1 MIQDSIVSLMKKQD
15 LTFDAAEAAVD
26 EIMSGRSTDIQ
37 IGAFLVALALKGATI
52 EEFAGAAK
60 GMRNHCDK
68 FFDDEDILE
77 IVKDSPSFYRHLPAE
92 SGSYPNISG
101 S

>member
-1 MIQDSIVSLMKKQD
+1 MIQDSIVTLMNKQD
-15 LTFDAAEAAVD
+15 LTFDEAEAAVD

-68 FFDDEDILE
+68 FFNDED
-77 IVKDSPSFYRHLPAE
+77 
-92 SGSYPNISG
+92 
-101 S
+101 